1 MGQKGMPTYRETS
14 WGFRSRFTARLAWAQ
29 AMASFRRRGE
39 TRYWSPSILSA
50 WRGVAPASMA
60 RVGSFTG
67 RTPES
72 MPQGGSVPRQS
83 TAAR

>member
-1 MGQKGMPTYRETS
+1 MPTYR
-14 WGFRSRFTARLAWAQ
+14 GDLLGLQVPFHRQAGLGAVHGQLPAQGGDPVLVPQHGLRLA
-29 AMASFRRRGE
+29 GE
-39 TRYWSPSILSA
+39 
-50 WRGVAPASMA
+50 APASMA

-72 MPQGGSVPRQS
+72 IPQGGSVPRQS

>member
-1 MGQKGMPTYRETS
+1 MPTYMEIS

-29 AMASFRRRGE
+29 SMASCRRRGE
-39 TRYWSPSILSA
+39 TRYWSRSMASA
-50 WRGVAPASMA
+50 WRGEAPASMA

-72 MPQGGSVPRQS
+72 IPQGGSVPRQS